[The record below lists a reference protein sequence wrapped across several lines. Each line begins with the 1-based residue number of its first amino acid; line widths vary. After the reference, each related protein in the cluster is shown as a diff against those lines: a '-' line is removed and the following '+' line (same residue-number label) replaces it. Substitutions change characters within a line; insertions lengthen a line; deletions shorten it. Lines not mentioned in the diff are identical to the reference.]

1 MLKWSLKLKMA
12 FLAALINPNGTCLVC
27 NLHECCW
34 VREKQFPSNSCFSGI
49 EERRKTFLAGLA
61 SRLAHPPGACPLA
74 PGVNLGSVDGGR
86 EGEVGLGQLKLVW
99 GQSLWY
105 RRGLML
111 LCKDW
116 QKNES
121 GQKGVTEQLCE
132 RVNRKRTLLEL
143 TDTRQSFLMCTAVA
157 CHRCCYLVVPRCAS
171 VSDSV
176 FL

>member
-1 MLKWSLKLKMA
+1 
-12 FLAALINPNGTCLVC
+12 
-27 NLHECCW
+27 
-34 VREKQFPSNSCFSGI
+34 
-49 EERRKTFLAGLA
+49 
-61 SRLAHPPGACPLA
+61 
-74 PGVNLGSVDGGR
+74 
-86 EGEVGLGQLKLVW
+86 
-99 GQSLWY
+99 
-105 RRGLML
+105 ML